1 MMDGFVFLFSHYYLP
16 YYSASLLSFFRQKP
30 SLTLCKHTIPHVYFR
45 NHLHTTTTRR
55 TTTTQRRKVQKN
67 NRQQSKF
74 LHRRK
79 GKDGNKRF
87 YIHIYINKQLH
98 VTITTYL
105 YIRKA
110 FVTYYLSILVRTHM
124 YLISELQVAT
134 SLSLSLSTTTTTTTT
149 TTKKKKKPKTK
160 STTEQSKNRYIS
172 KRMFTLYKQTNNLY
186 IVNYTVYTYY
196 LPYLIL

>member
-1 MMDGFVFLFSHYYLP
+1 MEWMPMHGLIHDDGWFCFSVFALLPTLLFRFS
-16 YYSASLLSFFRQKP
+16 SLFFQQP
-30 SLTLCKHTIPHVYFR
+30 SLTLCIHTIPHVYFR

-105 YIRKA
+105 YIQKA
-110 FVTYYLSILVRTHM
+110 FVTYYLSILVRT
-124 YLISELQVAT
+124 
-134 SLSLSLSTTTTTTTT
+134 
-149 TTKKKKKPKTK
+149 
-160 STTEQSKNRYIS
+160 
-172 KRMFTLYKQTNNLY
+172 
-186 IVNYTVYTYY
+186 
-196 LPYLIL
+196 